1 MSSPPHHP
9 FPNDMTSNP
18 DPFEWHWGLLQPA
31 SSTEV
36 PNVEMEDVSNLGES
50 YPLSGASVYIL
61 TGGDNDEHAATAAA
75 NEMAAFVAALG
86 GQSVPLPEDA
96 THALYVPVPVSQ
108 PSVPNSES
116 TTTNL
121 GILQSK
127 IVECQAFD
135 VPIVDKS
142 WLERMSGLQAE
153 EHWSQ
158 IELGSFVPP
167 IVALIDQGQGQGQG
181 QGQDALDPIGE
192 QFDGHSSAPVGS
204 VSSGGGSIFRRM
216 SSFGS
221 SVRRNKRERQPPR
234 TSIRGSISG
243 GGGGGGGGSNRDAH
257 SRMSQSLSQT
267 AAYLSQEN
275 PEQMEQDAIKRA
287 MELSMLDVALV
298 LRRGESAGA
307 ASKGNA
313 TKSQQPVDPHDILG
327 VPGDASVEVIKAAYR
342 KLALATH
349 PDKGG
354 SADDFFRVARAYRAL
369 LNPGHDT
376 TKVASAEAGPISL
389 KSTSHWDAELQ
400 DHRRLV
406 EDLFANHGANLQQNA
421 QKLQSALNELGLSPY
436 EAGSINRNERN
447 ELISNSCFYLSLA
460 NSYLRGIGALTCP
473 DGIEGVDKDVAQKLT
488 EADDALIGE
497 TALQLKRL
505 IEAAV
510 VKAHPEWAARGWVG
524 EDVQAFSDFLTFTL
538 DSSTLLADWA
548 VCVFDTTSGFVDVY
562 KGKGYKSIAEKDRN
576 WASTNTITLR
586 YVPGHYQPLI
596 QMLGGTRPNLG
607 DVLACLDQ
615 TGVCYVVT
623 DG

>member
-1 MSSPPHHP
+1 
-9 FPNDMTSNP
+9 
-18 DPFEWHWGLLQPA
+18 
-31 SSTEV
+31 
-36 PNVEMEDVSNLGES
+36 
-50 YPLSGASVYIL
+50 
-61 TGGDNDEHAATAAA
+61 
-75 NEMAAFVAALG
+75 
-86 GQSVPLPEDA
+86 
-96 THALYVPVPVSQ
+96 
-108 PSVPNSES
+108 
-116 TTTNL
+116 
-121 GILQSK
+121 
-127 IVECQAFD
+127 
-135 VPIVDKS
+135 
-142 WLERMSGLQAE
+142 
-153 EHWSQ
+153 
-158 IELGSFVPP
+158 
-167 IVALIDQGQGQGQG
+167 
-181 QGQDALDPIGE
+181 
-192 QFDGHSSAPVGS
+192 
-204 VSSGGGSIFRRM
+204 
-216 SSFGS
+216 
-221 SVRRNKRERQPPR
+221 
-234 TSIRGSISG
+234 
-243 GGGGGGGGSNRDAH
+243 
-257 SRMSQSLSQT
+257 
-267 AAYLSQEN
+267 
-275 PEQMEQDAIKRA
+275 
-287 MELSMLDVALV
+287 MLDVALV
-298 LRRGESAGA
+298 LRRGDTRTAGA
-307 ASKGNA
+307 ASTKA
-313 TKSQQPVDPHDILG
+313 TARKNQQQPVDPHDILG
-327 VPGDASVEVIKAAYR
+327 VPRGASVDEIKAAYR

-354 SADDFFRVARAYRAL
+354 SADEFFRVARAYRAL
-369 LNPGHDT
+369 LNPGHDAAQ
-376 TKVASAEAGPISL
+376 VASPEAGPASL

-406 EDLFANHGANLQQNA
+406 EDLFANHGANLEENA
-421 QKLQSALNELGLSPY
+421 QKLQAALTELGLAPY

-473 DGIEGVDKDVAQKLT
+473 DGRMEGVGSDVAQKLQ

-562 KGKGYKSIAEKDRN
+562 KGSGYKAIADKDRN

-596 QMLGGTRPNLG
+596 QFAGGGTRPNLG

>member
-9 FPNDMTSNP
+9 FPHDMASNP
-18 DPFEWHWGLLQPA
+18 DPFEWGLFQPVQVA
-31 SSTEV
+31 SSAHSADV
-36 PNVEMEDVSNLGES
+36 SDVEMTEDDPGGQS

-61 TGGDNDEHAATAAA
+61 TSGDRDGDDAEATAAA
-75 NEMAAFVAALG
+75 SEMAAFVAALG

-96 THALYVPVPVSQ
+96 THALCVPVPVAARATI
-108 PSVPNSES
+108 SES
-116 TTTNL
+116 SSAAAGATVR
-121 GILQSK
+121 ILQSK
-127 IVECQAFD
+127 VVECQACD
-135 VPIVDKS
+135 VPIVDRS
-142 WLERMSGLQAE
+142 WLERISGLRAG

-158 IELGSFVPP
+158 IELDPFVPP
-167 IVALIDQGQGQGQG
+167 IVALIDQSDQ
-181 QGQDALDPIGE
+181 A
-192 QFDGHSSAPVGS
+192 V
-204 VSSGGGSIFRRM
+204 SGGVGGGIFQRM
-216 SSFGS
+216 SSFGA
-221 SVRRNKRERQPPR
+221 SVRRKKRDRQPPR
-234 TSIRGSISG
+234 TGSSSG
-243 GGGGGGGGSNRDAH
+243 GGGGSKRDAH
-257 SRMSQSLSQT
+257 SRLSQSLSQT
-267 AAYLSQEN
+267 AAYLSREN
-275 PEQMEQDAIKRA
+275 PEEMEQDAIRRA

-298 LRRGESAGA
+298 LRRGDTAGA
-307 ASKGNA
+307 AASKATA
-313 TKSQQPVDPHDILG
+313 TKSQQPADPHDILG
-327 VPGDASVEVIKAAYR
+327 VPRGASVDEIKAAYR

-354 SADDFFRVARAYRAL
+354 SADEFFRVARAYRAL
-369 LNPGHDT
+369 LNPGHDAAQ
-376 TKVASAEAGPISL
+376 VASPEAGPVSL

-406 EDLFANHGANLQQNA
+406 EDLFANHGANLEENA
-421 QKLQSALNELGLSPY
+421 QKLQAALTELGLAPY

-473 DGIEGVDKDVAQKLT
+473 YGRMEGVDKDVAQKLQ
-488 EADDALIGE
+488 EADDAMIGE

-524 EDVQAFSDFLTFTL
+524 EEIQAFSDFLTFTL
-538 DSSTLLADWA
+538 DSSTLLAEWA

-562 KGKGYKSIAEKDRN
+562 KGSGYKAIADKDRN

-596 QMLGGTRPNLG
+596 QFAGGGTRRPTLG

>member
-9 FPNDMTSNP
+9 FPHDMASNP
-18 DPFEWHWGLLQPA
+18 DPFEWGLFQPVPVA
-31 SSTEV
+31 SSAHSAEEV
-36 PNVEMEDVSNLGES
+36 SDVEMTEDDPGGQS

-61 TGGDNDEHAATAAA
+61 ASGDTDRDGDDAGATAAA
-75 NEMAAFVAALG
+75 SEMAAFVAALG

-96 THALYVPVPVSQ
+96 THALYVPVPVAAI
-108 PSVPNSES
+108 PTDSES
-116 TTTNL
+116 SSAAGGANPR
-121 GILQSK
+121 ILQSK
-127 IVECQAFD
+127 IVECQSCD
-135 VPIVDKS
+135 VPIVDRS
-142 WLERMSGLQAE
+142 WLERISGLRAG

-158 IELGSFVPP
+158 IELDPFVPP
-167 IVALIDQGQGQGQG
+167 IVALIDQSDQGQ
-181 QGQDALDPIGE
+181 P
-192 QFDGHSSAPVGS
+192 
-204 VSSGGGSIFRRM
+204 SSGGVGGGIFQRM

-221 SVRRNKRERQPPR
+221 SVRRRKRDRQPPR
-234 TSIRGSISG
+234 TSSSN
-243 GGGGGGGGSNRDAH
+243 GGGGSKRDAH
-257 SRMSQSLSQT
+257 SRLSQSLSQT
-267 AAYLSQEN
+267 AAYLSREN
-275 PEQMEQDAIKRA
+275 PEQMEQDEIRRA

-298 LRRGESAGA
+298 LRRGDTRTAGGTASTKA
-307 ASKGNA
+307 AA
-313 TKSQQPVDPHDILG
+313 TKSQQQPADPHDILG
-327 VPGDASVEVIKAAYR
+327 VSRGASVEQIKAAYR

-354 SADDFFRVARAYRAL
+354 SADEFFRVARAYRAL
-369 LNPGHDT
+369 LNPGHDAT
-376 TKVASAEAGPISL
+376 QVASPEAGPVSL

-406 EDLFANHGANLQQNA
+406 EDLFANHGANLEENA
-421 QKLQSALNELGLSPY
+421 QKLQAALTELGLAPH

-473 DGIEGVDKDVAQKLT
+473 DGRMEGVDNDVAQKLQ
-488 EADDALIGE
+488 EADDAMIGE

-524 EDVQAFSDFLTFTL
+524 EEIQAFSDFLTFTL

-562 KGKGYKSIAEKDRN
+562 KGSGYKVIADKDRN

-596 QMLGGTRPNLG
+596 QLAGGGRPHLG

>member
-1 MSSPPHHP
+1 MA
-9 FPNDMTSNP
+9 SNP
-18 DPFEWHWGLLQPA
+18 DPFEWGLFQPVQAVA
-31 SSTEV
+31 SSAHSAEEV
-36 PNVEMEDVSNLGES
+36 QDVDMTDVDPGGQS

-61 TGGDNDEHAATAAA
+61 TSGDAEATAAA
-75 NEMAAFVAALG
+75 SEMAAFVAALG
-86 GQSVPLPEDA
+86 GQCVPLPEDA
-96 THALYVPVPVSQ
+96 THALYVPVPVAAI
-108 PSVPNSES
+108 PTDSES
-116 TTTNL
+116 SARAGGAHL
-121 GILQSK
+121 RILQSK
-127 IVECQAFD
+127 TVECQACD
-135 VPIVDKS
+135 VPIVDRS
-142 WLERMSGLQAE
+142 WLERISGLRAG

-158 IELGSFVPP
+158 IGLDPFVPP
-167 IVALIDQGQGQGQG
+167 IVALIDQSDQGQ
-181 QGQDALDPIGE
+181 P
-192 QFDGHSSAPVGS
+192 
-204 VSSGGGSIFRRM
+204 SSGGVGGGGLFQRM

-221 SVRRNKRERQPPR
+221 SVRRRKRDRQPPR
-234 TSIRGSISG
+234 TGSSN
-243 GGGGGGGGSNRDAH
+243 GGGGGSKRDAH
-257 SRMSQSLSQT
+257 SRLSQSLSQT
-267 AAYLSQEN
+267 AAYLSREN
-275 PEQMEQDAIKRA
+275 PEQMEQDEIRRA

-298 LRRGESAGA
+298 LRRGDTRTAGGT
-307 ASKGNA
+307 ASTKATA

-327 VPGDASVEVIKAAYR
+327 VPRGASVDEIKAAYR

-354 SADDFFRVARAYRAL
+354 SADEFFRVARAYRAL
-369 LNPGHDT
+369 LNPGHDAAQ
-376 TKVASAEAGPISL
+376 VASPEAGPVSL

-406 EDLFANHGANLQQNA
+406 EDLFANHGANLEENA
-421 QKLQSALNELGLSPY
+421 QKLQAALTELGLAPY

-473 DGIEGVDKDVAQKLT
+473 NGKTEGVDKDVAQKLQ
-488 EADDALIGE
+488 EADDAMIGE

-524 EDVQAFSDFLTFTL
+524 EEIQAFSDFLTFTL
-538 DSSTLLADWA
+538 DSSSLLADWA

-562 KGKGYKSIAEKDRN
+562 KGIGYNAIADKDRN

-596 QMLGGTRPNLG
+596 QFAGGGTRPNLG